1 MITPEQL
8 INDLQKQIVKLQED
22 LAISEQNVKDFERLA
37 QTWKKA
43 YDEETYRLKVKC
55 ANLEL
60 INESLENELSEA
72 RKR

>member
-1 MITPEQL
+1 MISPEQF
-8 INDLQKQIVKLQED
+8 ITNIQKQIVKLQED

>member
-1 MITPEQL
+1 MISPEQF
-8 INDLQKQIVKLQED
+8 ITNIQKQIVKLQED
-22 LAISEQNVKDFERLA
+22 LAISEQNVKDFECLA